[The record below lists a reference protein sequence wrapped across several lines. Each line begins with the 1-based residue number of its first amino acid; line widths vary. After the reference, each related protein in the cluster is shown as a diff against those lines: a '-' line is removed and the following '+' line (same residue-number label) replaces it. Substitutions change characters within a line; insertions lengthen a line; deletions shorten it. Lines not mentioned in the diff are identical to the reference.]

1 MATGCVLGAP
11 RWVHDY
17 FVCFTWGVLMTE
29 HRAVAAEQ
37 EAKSRRNEA
46 DLTGKISAI
55 LAFVFCE
62 GNTRYIVD
70 PEQSYV

>member
-1 MATGCVLGAP
+1 
-11 RWVHDY
+11 
-17 FVCFTWGVLMTE
+17 MTE

-70 PEQSYV
+70 PEQFYV